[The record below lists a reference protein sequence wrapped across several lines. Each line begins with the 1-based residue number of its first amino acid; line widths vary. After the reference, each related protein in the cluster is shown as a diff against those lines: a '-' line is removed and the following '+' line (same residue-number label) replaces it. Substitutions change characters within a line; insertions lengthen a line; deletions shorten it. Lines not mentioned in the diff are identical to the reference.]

1 MAQLN
6 LFGTDRQE
14 LLDDA
19 SGRIVLFPDLVDEA
33 TAQRWFDALRAGV
46 PWRAGTRQMYER
58 EVVVPRLRAHFQ
70 VDDEDLPAALHEALA
85 AVATAVDARFD
96 SIGLNLYRDRHDSVA
111 PHNDKLSDLV
121 RGQPIALLSL
131 GATRRM
137 TVRAKRP
144 PRRVLQLDLVAGSLL
159 LMSWETQLHY
169 DHAIP
174 KQRTPV
180 GPRISLAFRVR
191 GPQPK
196 SRQYRP
202 GKRVP

>member
-1 MAQLN
+1 MAQLS

-70 VDDEDLPAALHEALA
+70 VDDQDLPAALHEALA